1 MILAGIASYYCNAV
15 FAMIFFILWLAVLI
29 FLISLAVRFVRAVE
43 KIAKKIDNSS
53 KL

>member
-1 MILAGIASYYCNAV
+1 MILAGIAPTYCGV
-15 FAMIFFILWLAVLI
+15 FFPVILFILWLAILI

-43 KIAKKIDNSS
+43 KIANKIDSSS